1 MIYYYSISQKQLSI
15 LELFYIYN
23 MNNIYVY
30 IYIYMILTIKES
42 AFFPTTIKVYDL
54 FFSQRFNQSVINSN
68 NNESHFKFYIEFLSN
83 FLSITFIDTI

>member
-1 MIYYYSISQKQLSI
+1 MIYHYSISQKQSSI

-54 FFSQRFNQSVINSN
+54 FFSQQRFNQSVINS

-83 FLSITFIDTI
+83 F